1 MFDWVFPEAVD
12 EKTLIEKAKITHHD
26 FGRLYDRFVD
36 VVYRFVRR
44 HVSNE
49 QDAEDIVAD
58 VFMAVALKIG
68 QYDTTRDQKFT
79 TRLLAIAKYKLADHR
94 RSIYTHPEQSLNEIQ
109 EP

>member
-1 MFDWVFPEAVD
+1 MFDWVFPGSVD
-12 EKTLIEKAKITHHD
+12 EKTLIEKAKTNHHD

-44 HVSNE
+44 HVAHE
-49 QDAEDIVAD
+49 QDAEDIVSD

-68 QYDTTRDQKFT
+68 QYETTREQKFT

-94 RSIYTHPEQSLNEIQ
+94 RAVYTHPEQALDDFP